1 MKKMKFDSPYFAA
14 VDLGSN
20 SFHMIIAR
28 INDDRLEVIDR
39 VKDMVQ
45 LARGIKRDGHLS
57 MDAQERALGCL
68 ARFAERL
75 RDIPRHQIRAVGT
88 KTLRSAEGSKQF
100 IKAAE
105 QALGVPIQIISGY
118 EEARLVY
125 SGLAH
130 SVTNDHSRRL
140 VVDIGGG
147 STEIIIGQDYEP
159 QKLESL
165 SMGCVT
171 CTEKFF
177 AGGAK
182 VTTGT
187 FRKAYLG
194 ACTKLEEIRKPY
206 MKTGWDIAY
215 GTSGTIRAIAEL
227 LKEKDG
233 GAIITS
239 ASLDWLAKEV
249 CDNKTRLGELPALR
263 KTVFP
268 AGVAILKAVFDQLK
282 LDKMHVG
289 DAALKEGLI
298 NDIIGRF
305 SDDDARQ
312 STVTKLMAQYKVDT
326 DQAVRVQNSAL
337 ALWKQIDG
345 PLIPGVSRTKVL
357 GWAALLHEIG
367 MSISHAV
374 HHNHGYYIIRNSDLA
389 GFGRYEQYI
398 LANLVRSHRKGL
410 YQKKFEDLDEQTMT
424 ALIPLIVCLRLAVL
438 INRRREDISIKPKL
452 SREGRK
458 YRLRVGKR
466 WLSGHPLTLDG
477 LEQEQQYYDSFDI
490 SLVWE

>member
-1 MKKMKFDSPYFAA
+1 MKKMNFDSPYFAA

-28 INDDRLEVIDR
+28 INDERLEVIDR
-39 VKDMVQ
+39 VKEMVQ

-57 MDAQERALGCL
+57 MDAQDRALSCL

-105 QALGVPIQIISGY
+105 QVLGVPIQIISGY

-130 SVTNDHSRRL
+130 SVTNDHSKRL

-147 STEIIIGQDYEP
+147 STEVIIGQDFEA

-177 AGGAK
+177 GGGPK
-182 VTTGT
+182 VTTST
-187 FRKAYLG
+187 FKKAYLG

-206 MKTGWDIAY
+206 LKAGWDIAY
-215 GTSGTIRAIAEL
+215 GTSGTVRAIADL
-227 LKEKDG
+227 LQQRDG

-239 ASLDWLAKEV
+239 ASLDWLSKEI
-249 CDNKTRLGELPALR
+249 CNNKSRLADVPALR
-263 KTVFP
+263 KTVLP

-282 LDKMHVG
+282 LDKIHVG
-289 DAALKEGLI
+289 DAALKEGLL

-312 STVTKLMAQYKVDT
+312 LTVQKLVAQYKVDT
-326 DQAVRVQNSAL
+326 DQAERVQLCAL
-337 ALWKQIDG
+337 ALWKQLEG
-345 PLIPGVSRTKVL
+345 PQIPGVSRTKIL

-367 MSISHAV
+367 MSISHSG
-374 HHNHGYYIIRNSDLA
+374 HHHHGYYIIRNSDLA

-398 LANLVRSHRKGL
+398 LANLVRSHRKAL
-410 YQKKFEDLDEQTMT
+410 YLKKFEEMDEQTMG

-438 INRRREDISIKPKL
+438 INRRREDITVKPRL
-452 SREGRK
+452 IRDGRK
-458 YRLRVGKR
+458 YSLKLGKQ
-466 WLSGHPLTLDG
+466 WLADHPLTLDG
-477 LEQEQQYYDSFDI
+477 LEQEKQYYDSFNI
-490 SLVWE
+490 SLTWE

>member
-28 INDDRLEVIDR
+28 MNDDRLEVIDR

-45 LARGIKRDGHLS
+45 LARGIKKDGHLG
-57 MDAQERALGCL
+57 MDAQERALSCL

-88 KTLRSAEGSKQF
+88 KTLRSAAGAKQF

-130 SVTNDHSRRL
+130 SVTNDHTRRL

-147 STEIIIGQDYEP
+147 STELVIGQDFEA

-177 AGGAK
+177 SGPSR
-182 VTTGT
+182 VTNST

-206 MKTGWDIAY
+206 LKTGWDIAY
-215 GTSGTIRAIAEL
+215 GTSGTIRAIADL
-227 LKEKDG
+227 LQQRDG
-233 GAIITS
+233 GAVITS
-239 ASLDWLAKEV
+239 GSLDWLVGEV
-249 CDNKTRLGELPALR
+249 CSSKAKLGELPSLR
-263 KTVFP
+263 KSVLP
-268 AGVAILKAVFDQLK
+268 AGVAILKAVFDQMK

-289 DAALKEGLI
+289 DAALKEGLLY
-298 NDIIGRF
+298 DIIGRF

-312 STVTKLMAQYKVDT
+312 ITVSKLLAQYKVDT
-326 DQAVRVQNSAL
+326 DQAERVQQTSL
-337 ALWKQIDG
+337 ALWSQIEG
-345 PLIPGVSRTKVL
+345 PTLPGVSRTKVL

-367 MSISHAV
+367 MSISHSG

-398 LANLVRSHRKGL
+398 LANLVKSHRKGL
-410 YQKKFEDLDEQTMT
+410 YQKKFEDMDEQTMA
-424 ALIPLIVCLRLAVL
+424 ALIPLMVCLRLAVL
-438 INRRREDISIKPKL
+438 INRRREDIVVKPKL
-452 SREGRK
+452 GREGRK
-458 YRLRVGKR
+458 YRLKLGKR
-466 WLSGHPLTLDG
+466 WLEDHPLTLDG
-477 LEQEQQYYDSFDI
+477 LEQEKQYYDSFDI
-490 SLVWE
+490 SLAWE